1 MAEEGFDKGSY
12 SFSRTGSSPLV
23 ESALL
28 DNMEAAKT
36 LVGQITGQ
44 GLQGYYT
51 PDKVIAGQDPYTLR
65 AQQLAAQ
72 GVGAYQPYLSAGQQA
87 MQSAVDYT
95 QQGAAMGQFDPN
107 RIVGEGT
114 DGQGIRA
121 YEQYM
126 NPYQQEVIDRSMVDM
141 QRAQEM
147 ARQKAQYQQ
156 SQAGAF
162 GGSRGAIENVMSDME
177 YNRQFGDQ
185 VAKLRAQGYDNSL
198 KNSMSAYD
206 SQRNYLASTGA
217 QMSNLGNNLT
227 AMGGTAQNYNITDFS
242 NLDIIGKQNEAY
254 QQSINDAAQA
264 NQQADANL
272 DFGLINFLNTLK
284 TPTSTVSE
292 VYGNQGQGGGST
304 LANAAGFATSA
315 TGTLNQLG
323 GGAV

>member
-1 MAEEGFDKGSY
+1 MSDFEKGTY
-12 SFSRTGSSPLV
+12 SLTRTGSSPAVETQLLANMLAAQTLV
-23 ESALL
+23 E
-28 DNMEAAKT
+28 
-36 LVGQITGQ
+36 QITGQ

-51 PDKVIAGQDPYTLR
+51 PDKVIAAQDPFTLR
-65 AQQLAAQ
+65 AQQLAGQ

-87 MQSAVDYT
+87 MQSAIGYT
-95 QQGAAMGQFDPN
+95 QEGAAMGQFDPN
-107 RIVGEGT
+107 RIVGEGP

-126 NPYQQEVIDRSMVDM
+126 NPYQQEVIDRSMADM

-156 SQAGAF
+156 AQQGAF

-185 VAKLRAQGYDNSL
+185 VAKLRAQGYDNAL

-217 QMSNLGNNLT
+217 QMSNLGSNLT
-227 AMGGTAQNYNITDFS
+227 NMGGIAQNYNITDFS
-242 NLDIIGKQNEAY
+242 NLDMMGRQNQLY

-264 NQQADANL
+264 NQQAEANL

-284 TPTSTVSE
+284 TPTGTVTES
-292 VYGNQGQGGGST
+292 YGTQGQGGGST
-304 LANAAGFATSA
+304 LGNAAGFATSA